1 VPVGVLAFEL
11 VRRHLEPDHR
21 SRRIQ
26 EQRFDV
32 AGTLLLALTLGAY
45 ALSTTLRSA
54 SLEVSAT
61 LALLSVCAGTAF
73 YLIEKQSQF
82 PLIRFGM
89 MRAPGVSSGLVMSAL
104 VSAVIMTTLVV
115 GPFYLSRV
123 LGLSGLSAGLVLSVG
138 PVVAALTG
146 VPAGRF
152 VDRIGAH
159 RMTVIG
165 LIGIAVG
172 AMAVV
177 VMPATFGIGGYVGPI
192 ALMTADYA
200 SFQAA
205 NNTAIMSSVRGEN
218 RGVIAGLLSLSRHL
232 GLMTGA
238 AVMAAVFANSVAPN
252 DPMNAAPEAV
262 AAAMRVTFAVAV
274 LIIDLALFAASR
286 RPAIA
291 SGSATI

>member
-1 VPVGVLAFEL
+1 
-11 VRRHLEPDHR
+11 
-21 SRRIQ
+21 
-26 EQRFDV
+26 
-32 AGTLLLALTLGAY
+32 
-45 ALSTTLRSA
+45 
-54 SLEVSAT
+54 
-61 LALLSVCAGTAF
+61 
-73 YLIEKQSQF
+73 
-82 PLIRFGM
+82 
-89 MRAPGVSSGLVMSAL
+89 
-104 VSAVIMTTLVV
+104 
-115 GPFYLSRV
+115 
-123 LGLSGLSAGLVLSVG
+123 
-138 PVVAALTG
+138 
-146 VPAGRF
+146 
-152 VDRIGAH
+152 
-159 RMTVIG
+159 MTVIG